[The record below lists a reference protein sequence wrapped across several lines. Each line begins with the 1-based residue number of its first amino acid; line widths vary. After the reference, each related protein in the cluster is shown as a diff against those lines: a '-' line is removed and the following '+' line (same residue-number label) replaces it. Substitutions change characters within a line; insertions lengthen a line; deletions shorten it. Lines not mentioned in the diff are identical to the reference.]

1 MQKVWLLLL
10 VNVSLSLKENNCHPK
25 PLEEFLV
32 CSKMLGQT
40 QYDKSSFM
48 IKNIGI
54 IGAGTMG
61 SGIAQVAA
69 TADCK
74 VKLFDL
80 SQDALA
86 RAKTKLD
93 KILNRL
99 IEKGRIDND
108 EKARIQGNIS
118 YVNTLKDLSDADL
131 TIEAIVENLDIKKK
145 VFQELESYV
154 SDHCIIASNTSSLSI
169 AAIAASLEKPER
181 CIGIHFFNPA
191 PLMRLVEVIPAV
203 QTVQNVLDTCVK
215 EITRWK
221 KVVAVAK
228 DTPGFIVNRV
238 ARPFYGEAL
247 RIYEEGIADFA
258 TIDQAMKTQGGFRM
272 GPFELMDFIGNDVN
286 YTVTETVFNAFYQD
300 PRYKPSFT
308 QQRHS
313 QAGYLGRK
321 SGRGYYDYTN
331 EEASNAFAKAHSTAT
346 ESEAKEIFE
355 RVLVML
361 INEAA
366 DALFWN
372 IASAEDIDN
381 AMTKGVNYPKGLLVW
396 ADEKGIDWCVQKMD
410 ALYDEYRE
418 DRYRCSPL
426 LRRMNRGG
434 KKFFG

>member
-1 MQKVWLLLL
+1 
-10 VNVSLSLKENNCHPK
+10 
-25 PLEEFLV
+25 
-32 CSKMLGQT
+32 
-40 QYDKSSFM
+40 M

-69 TADCK
+69 TAGCA
-74 VKLFDL
+74 VKLFDVN
-80 SQDALA
+80 QEA
-86 RAKTKLD
+86 LD
-93 KILNRL
+93 KANAALEKVLKRL
-99 IEKGRIDND
+99 IEKGRIDAS
-108 EKARIQGNIS
+108 EKDRIQANIT
-118 YVNTLKDLSDADL
+118 YVTTLKELANADL
-131 TIEAIVENLDIKKK
+131 TIEAIVENLEVKKK
-145 VFQELESYV
+145 VFQELETYV
-154 SDHCIIASNTSSLSI
+154 SDTAIIASNTSSLSI
-169 AAIAASLEKPER
+169 ASIAASLQNPER

-191 PLMRLVEVIPAV
+191 PLMKLVEVIPAV
-203 QTVQNVLDTCVK
+203 QTSQNVLDTCVA

-221 KVVAVAK
+221 KVVAIAK

-247 RIYEEGIADFA
+247 RMYEEGVANFA
-258 TIDQAMKTQGGFRM
+258 TIDAAMKSVGGFRM

-308 QQRHS
+308 QQRYS

-321 SGRGYYDYTN
+321 SGRGYYDYKN
-331 EEASNAFAKAHSTAT
+331 VEADNAFAKAPSQAAIAT
-346 ESEAKEIFE
+346 QDKEAIFE
-355 RVLVML
+355 RILVML

-372 IASAEDIDN
+372 VASAEDIDN
-381 AMTKGVNYPKGLLVW
+381 AMTKGVNYPKGLLAW
-396 ADEKGIDWCVQKMD
+396 ADEKGISWCVQKMD

-426 LRRMNRGG
+426 LRRMEKEG
-434 KKFFG
+434 KQFFA